1 MQVDDQSFYVFFQ
14 ISSYFCDIF
23 VLPFA
28 NEADNKTNDLLNN
41 SNYENYLLRL
51 LSKLYQNQSPKAS
64 LTMQLSFENN
74 ASMSLSTILDIKLE
88 EYDHDDFWADMYDR
102 PIVKYGLT
110 SFTIFTL
117 VFLTPYIY
125 ISLMFIHQK
134 HFK

>member
-1 MQVDDQSFYVFFQ
+1 
-14 ISSYFCDIF
+14 
-23 VLPFA
+23 
-28 NEADNKTNDLLNN
+28 
-41 SNYENYLLRL
+41 
-51 LSKLYQNQSPKAS
+51 
-64 LTMQLSFENN
+64 MQLSFENN

-117 VFLTPYIY
+117 VFLTSYIY

>member
-1 MQVDDQSFYVFFQ
+1 M
-14 ISSYFCDIF
+14 
-23 VLPFA
+23 
-28 NEADNKTNDLLNN
+28 E
-41 SNYENYLLRL
+41 
-51 LSKLYQNQSPKAS
+51 
-64 LTMQLSFENN
+64 LSFENN

-110 SFTIFTL
+110 SVTIFTL

>member
-1 MQVDDQSFYVFFQ
+1 MCKLMINLSMYFFK
-14 ISSYFCDIF
+14 YLPIF
-23 VLPFA
+23 VTYLSSHLLMK
-28 NEADNKTNDLLNN
+28 ETTKNDLLNN
-41 SNYENYLLRL
+41 SNYENYLLKQ
-51 LSKLYQNQSPKAS
+51 STLYQNQSPEAS
-64 LTMQLSFENN
+64 WTMQLSFENN
-74 ASMSLSTILDIKLE
+74 ASMSLLTILDIKLE